1 MSYQVRSFDLGAVQ
15 GLSKKA
21 LDLHLGLYRTYVEQ
35 LNKLLEQLPQGRGSP
50 PAQGLMLDGYA
61 RRFAFEYNGV
71 VLHELFF
78 EVLAGK
84 PAPPSANSALLQ
96 ALNASFGG
104 FDEWKSAVESLGKTR
119 GVGWVLTVRERNST
133 RLHNCWV
140 DLHQLNLPVNTDV
153 LFALDLWEHAF
164 MLDFTPAQR
173 ADYIKT
179 IFDNTDW
186 NVVNSRLEQTRAAAK
201 AA

>member
-1 MSYQVRSFDLGAVQ
+1 
-15 GLSKKA
+15 
-21 LDLHLGLYRTYVEQ
+21 
-35 LNKLLEQLPQGRGSP
+35 
-50 PAQGLMLDGYA
+50 
-61 RRFAFEYNGV
+61 
-71 VLHELFF
+71 
-78 EVLAGK
+78 
-84 PAPPSANSALLQ
+84 
-96 ALNASFGG
+96 
-104 FDEWKSAVESLGKTR
+104 
-119 GVGWVLTVRERNST
+119 VLTVRERNST